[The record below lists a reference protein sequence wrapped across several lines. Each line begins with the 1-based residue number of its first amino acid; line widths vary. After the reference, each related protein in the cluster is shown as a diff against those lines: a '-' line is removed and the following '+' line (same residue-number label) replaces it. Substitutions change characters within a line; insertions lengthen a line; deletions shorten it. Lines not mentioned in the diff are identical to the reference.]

1 VEHRHLDL
9 LPQQWGVAVIESIW
23 ERGTEADIRALIG
36 EVKKA
41 PRGAAADAVRR
52 AIPRS
57 RVYGYPALF
66 KLLLETLDG

>member
-1 VEHRHLDL
+1 MEHRHLNL
-9 LPQQWGVAVIESIW
+9 LPHQWGVAVIESIW
-23 ERGTEADIRALIG
+23 ERGTEADVRALLR
-36 EVKKA
+36 EVRSA
-41 PRGAAADAVRR
+41 PRGPAADAVRR